1 MSQWTAFLFP
11 FKQALRSL
19 EFSSRWV
26 SLLKL
31 KRLGPQSVFL
41 KGIRRVVDASTSL
54 VCRHAPLCKR
64 RVTALGR
71 SLAGNLEA
79 GSGKLQDDSTR
90 GAAEDQPRTSHLERR
105 KARQMS
111 VEIAI
116 ARGTPAQGEQLL
128 SEFQFS
134 LGPQLPPTFS
144 STL

>member
-1 MSQWTAFLFP
+1 MNQWTAFLFP
-11 FKQALRSL
+11 FKQALCL
-19 EFSSRWV
+19 PEFSSRWV

-41 KGIRRVVDASTSL
+41 KGIGSWTQALAWSSGMHRFAS
-54 VCRHAPLCKR
+54 

-90 GAAEDQPRTSHLERR
+90 GAAENQPRTSHLERR

-111 VEIAI
+111 AETAK

-134 LGPQLPPTFS
+134 LGPQLPLIFS